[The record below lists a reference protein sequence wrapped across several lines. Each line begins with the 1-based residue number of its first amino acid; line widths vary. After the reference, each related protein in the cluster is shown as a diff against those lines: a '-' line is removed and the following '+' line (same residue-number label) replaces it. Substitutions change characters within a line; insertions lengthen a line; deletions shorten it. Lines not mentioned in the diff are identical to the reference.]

1 MVITGEYFAMWQS
14 KIWNGQDAAFRIAG
28 GDLDDSAATDHWQ
41 AAGWLGMTLEQLEEG
56 CGHHHPDFLE
66 VVLVDLGL
74 LCLMRSACAA
84 RYSWYPSKLQ
94 GRPLETSD
102 GNTRR
107 EEWPMR
113 VVKTVSQVI
122 LLFGLIVAPCL
133 AIAAEPTFKEGW
145 FTTNDGVKLHYL
157 EAGSGSPLVMIP
169 GWSQSAMEFK
179 YQLTGLSDKYHVYAL
194 DMRGHGDSAKPDH
207 GYRIQRL
214 SADVHEF
221 LVGNNL
227 GAVTL
232 AGHSMGCSVIW
243 GYWEQYGSDRLSKL
257 ILVDQMPMI
266 TSNPAWSPKEL
277 EDAGAI
283 FDGKSLFDNVNAL
296 AGPEGVKTTEGFI
309 RGMFTKQYPMDAVDW
324 VIQENLKFP
333 REYAAR
339 LLFDH
344 ATNDW
349 RDLIPAINIP
359 TLVVGGKASLVPWK
373 SQVWVGSQIRGAQTE
388 IFEENEG
395 GAHFMFM
402 ENPAKFNRL
411 VKAFNG

>member
-1 MVITGEYFAMWQS
+1 MYGPAVHRRKSASDRCMVRPCVASCFAELAVSGFASMYPAFDWS
-14 KIWNGQDAAFRIAG
+14 ICSWPSWISARVRADAIAG
-28 GDLDDSAATDHWQ
+28 GDVALA
-41 AAGWLGMTLEQLEEG
+41 
-56 CGHHHPDFLE
+56 CGTQ
-66 VVLVDLGL
+66 
-74 LCLMRSACAA
+74 
-84 RYSWYPSKLQ
+84 YWWYHSMSQSRRLK
-94 GRPLETSD
+94 TSD
-102 GNTRR
+102 QLLR
-107 EEWPMR
+107 EEWSMR
-113 VVKTVSQVI
+113 VKTMSQAI
-122 LLFGLIVAPCL
+122 LLLGLIVVPCL

-157 EAGSGSPLVMIP
+157 EAGSGNPLVMVP

-194 DMRGHGDSAKPDH
+194 DMRGHGESAKPNH

-214 SADVHEF
+214 SADLHDF
-221 LVGNNL
+221 LVANNL
-227 GAVTL
+227 GGVTL

-266 TSNPAWSPKEL
+266 TSNPVWSPQEL

-296 AGPEGVKTTEGFI
+296 AGPDGVKTTDGFI
-309 RGMFTKQYPMDAVDW
+309 RGMFTKQYPVDAVNW

-359 TLVVGGKASLVPWK
+359 ALVVGGKASLVPWK
-373 SQVWVGSQIRGAQTE
+373 SQVWIGKQIKGAKTV

-402 ENPAKFNRL
+402 ENPEKFNRL
-411 VKAFNG
+411 VSEFNG

>member
-1 MVITGEYFAMWQS
+1 
-14 KIWNGQDAAFRIAG
+14 
-28 GDLDDSAATDHWQ
+28 
-41 AAGWLGMTLEQLEEG
+41 
-56 CGHHHPDFLE
+56 
-66 VVLVDLGL
+66 
-74 LCLMRSACAA
+74 
-84 RYSWYPSKLQ
+84 
-94 GRPLETSD
+94 
-102 GNTRR
+102 
-107 EEWPMR
+107 MR
-113 VVKTVSQVI
+113 VKTMSQAI
-122 LLFGLIVAPCL
+122 LLLGLIVAPCL

-157 EAGSGSPLVMIP
+157 EAGSGNPLVMIP

-194 DMRGHGDSAKPDH
+194 DMSGHGESAKPNH

-214 SADVHEF
+214 SADVHDF
-221 LVGNNL
+221 LVANNL
-227 GAVTL
+227 GGVTL

-266 TSNPAWSPKEL
+266 TSNPAWSPQEL

-296 AGPEGVKTTEGFI
+296 AGPDGVKTTEGFI
-309 RGMFTKQYPMDAVDW
+309 RGMFTKQYPVDAVNW

-344 ATNDW
+344 APTIGETSFQRSTSQLWLWAAKRPRSLEVSGLDRETNQGRED
-349 RDLIPAINIP
+349 RNL
-359 TLVVGGKASLVPWK
+359 
-373 SQVWVGSQIRGAQTE
+373 RGE
-388 IFEENEG
+388 RG
-395 GAHFMFM
+395 RSHFMFM
-402 ENPAKFNRL
+402 ENPEKFNRL
-411 VKAFNG
+411 VNEFNG